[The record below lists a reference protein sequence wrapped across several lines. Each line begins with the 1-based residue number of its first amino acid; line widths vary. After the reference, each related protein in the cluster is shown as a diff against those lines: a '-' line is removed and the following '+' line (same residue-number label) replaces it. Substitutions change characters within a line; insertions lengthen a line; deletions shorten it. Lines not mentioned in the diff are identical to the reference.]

1 MPVPHEV
8 RSESIVVSGPTPQMR
23 GMARA
28 TQTAQRIRSAHRSY
42 THLFQTLGIEDSAV
56 KAAAQDSLAALRDWD
71 PDQHQEVTG
80 AAMGAGLTPAD
91 LMVIIART
99 EIMTLAD
106 RSALP
111 SQLDRP
117 RKESSTSAPSE
128 CSTITFAADR
138 AAGAADPAA
147 GAGAGAPCVG
157 AQTWDWYPEFADL
170 WHLHSVAALP
180 GGYGYA
186 GLAEYGMTG
195 KIGVNSA
202 GLGCFL
208 NILFSTDDAPGG
220 VPVHSVLAR
229 ILGVAGSVDEAVR
242 MIEDAPLSSSSVITL
257 IDSEQSA
264 MVEISAGRTRVLD
277 QRGYAVHTNHFL
289 DGEFAQTGLLSPPNA
304 NTFDRLEFLQDAV
317 SCAGVPQC
325 AEDLVPLL
333 CSDLASGC
341 VAKLPKPGGTLE
353 TATLASVRIDPAQRK
368 IAVSPGVPQ
377 YVKMRT
383 VVLQAP

>member
-42 THLFQTLGIEDSAV
+42 THLFQTLGIEDSAM
-56 KAAAQDSLAALRDWD
+56 KAAAKDSLSALRDWD
-71 PDQHQEVTG
+71 PEQHQEITG
-80 AAMGAGLTPAD
+80 VAMGAGLTPAD
-91 LMVIIART
+91 LMLIIART
-99 EIMTLAD
+99 EILALAD

-111 SQLDRP
+111 TQLEGP
-117 RKESSTSAPSE
+117 REVSSTSPASE
-128 CSTITFAADR
+128 CSTITFS
-138 AAGAADPAA
+138 GDPVES
-147 GAGAGAPCVG
+147 GAPCVG
-157 AQTWDWYPEFADL
+157 VQTWDWYPEFADL
-170 WHLHSVAALP
+170 WHLHSVSALP

-186 GLAEYGMTG
+186 GVAEYGMTG

-208 NILFSTDDAPGG
+208 NILFSSDDAPGG

-229 ILGVAGSVDEAVR
+229 ILGSAGNVDEAVR
-242 MIEDAPLSSSSVITL
+242 MIEEAPLTSSSVITL
-257 IDSEQSA
+257 IDPERTA
-264 MVEISAGRTRVLD
+264 MVEISAGRARVLEG
-277 QRGYAVHTNHFL
+277 QGYAVHTNHFL
-289 DGEFAQTGLLSPPNA
+289 DDEFARTGLLSPPNA

-317 SCAGVPQC
+317 GSARVPQC

-333 CSDLASGC
+333 CSDLADGS
-341 VAKLPKPGGTLE
+341 VAKLPKADGILE
-353 TATLASVRIDPAQRK
+353 SATLASVRIDPAQRR

-377 YVKMRT
+377 YVKTRT
-383 VVLQAP
+383 VVMRAS

>member
-42 THLFQTLGIEDSAV
+42 THLFQTLGIEDSAM
-56 KAAAQDSLAALRDWD
+56 KAAAKDSLSALRDWD
-71 PDQHQEVTG
+71 PEQHQEITG
-80 AAMGAGLTPAD
+80 VAMGAGLTPAD
-91 LMVIIART
+91 LMLIVART
-99 EIMTLAD
+99 EILALAD

-111 SQLDRP
+111 TQLEGP
-117 RKESSTSAPSE
+117 REVSSTSPASE
-128 CSTITFAADR
+128 CSTITFS
-138 AAGAADPAA
+138 GDPAES
-147 GAGAGAPCVG
+147 GAPCVG
-157 AQTWDWYPEFADL
+157 VQTWDWYPEFADL
-170 WHLHSVAALP
+170 WHLHSVSALP

-186 GLAEYGMTG
+186 GVAEYGMTG

-208 NILFSTDDAPGG
+208 NILFSSDDAPGG

-229 ILGVAGSVDEAVR
+229 ILGSAGNVDEAVR
-242 MIEDAPLSSSSVITL
+242 MIEEAPLTSSSVITL
-257 IDSEQSA
+257 IDPERTA
-264 MVEISAGRTRVLD
+264 MVEISAGQARVLEG
-277 QRGYAVHTNHFL
+277 QGYAVHTNHFL
-289 DGEFAQTGLLSPPNA
+289 DDEFARTGLLSPPNA

-317 SCAGVPQC
+317 GSARVPQC

-333 CSDLASGC
+333 CSDLADGS
-341 VAKLPKPGGTLE
+341 VAKLPKADGVLE
-353 TATLASVRIDPAQRK
+353 SATLASVRIDPAQRR

-377 YVKMRT
+377 YVKTRT
-383 VVLQAP
+383 VVMRAS